1 MADQSSPVDPD
12 KVAVVTF
19 WLTIIGVALFVGSIA
34 LFIL

>member
-12 KVAVVTF
+12 KLAKVVF
-19 WLTIIGVALFVGSIA
+19 WLTIIGVVLFTGSIA